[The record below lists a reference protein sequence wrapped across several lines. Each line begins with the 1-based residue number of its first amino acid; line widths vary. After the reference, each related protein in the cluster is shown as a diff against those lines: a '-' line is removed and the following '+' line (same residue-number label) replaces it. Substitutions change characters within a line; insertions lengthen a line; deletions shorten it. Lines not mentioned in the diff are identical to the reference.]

1 MNLQIKCAALT
12 LLGALVCLTTACG
25 EADDQGV
32 NAASS
37 CEQAQAHVQACF
49 PNQPSSP
56 VEGCDEAAAKDVLAQ
71 DCAQLASSAT
81 ATEGKADGYCNP
93 FFWWLCTSSG
103 SSKKAEPAGYTFKL
117 GINVCQSELCVEDL
131 FGENTFGAE
140 CGKITLHDA
149 DDNIVATDYINAY
162 VPNSGQDKLGGFKG
176 LDLEPGEYTAR
187 LWRRDGQLA
196 TDVKANPAQI
206 EVTLGEDGEV
216 ETSARNFRI
225 LTSEADDIRA
235 CSDVVGTIATSCDGE
250 ALSKEDAEWTWLVRL
265 EGDNAEGSYNSLK
278 RSFFVFD
285 RMSHT
290 YGFARVRPGTYKLT
304 YIELD
309 VWSSYARRSYRNASL
324 EEYEELVERYGTGA
338 ELTETVEIT
347 AADVAGAKVV
357 EIGHIDLESQVC
369 R

>member
-1 MNLQIKCAALT
+1 MTQQIKTAAL
-12 LLGALVCLTTACG
+12 LLLAGAVASLTTACG
-25 EADDQGV
+25 EADDQGT
-32 NAASS
+32 NTAAS

-49 PNQPSSP
+49 PNQPISP
-56 VEGCDEAAAKDVLAQ
+56 IEGCDESAAKDVLAQ
-71 DCAQLASSAT
+71 DCAQLASSAS

-93 FFWWLCTSSG
+93 FFWWLCTSG
-103 SSKKAEPAGYTFKL
+103 GSKKAEPKGYTFKL
-117 GINVCQSELCVEDL
+117 GLNVCQSELCVEDL

-162 VPNSGQDKLGGFKG
+162 VPNSGQDKLGGFKD
-176 LDLEPGEYTAR
+176 LDLEPGSYTAR

-196 TDVKANPAQI
+196 QDIKANPAQI

-225 LTSEADDIRA
+225 LATEADDVRA
-235 CSDVVGTIATSCDGE
+235 CSDVVGTVATTCDGQ

-265 EGDNAEGSYNSLK
+265 EGDNLEGSYNNLK

-290 YGFARVRPGTYKLT
+290 YSFPRVRPGSYKLT

-347 AADVAGAKVV
+347 AEDIAQGEVV
-357 EIGHIDLESQVC
+357 ELGHVDLESQVC